1 MLQTVQSVVDSG
13 LAAVFVDSR
22 ASDAQLGQEL
32 SCCNCC
38 FGGAPIPKIFLGLVK
53 RLNCGQDVHV
63 LLEAVF
69 SKLQEILVRK
79 ARDQLK
85 HGGFGGVPGREALAQ
100 CELPFGT
107 PKIKVRVEMPQARLV
122 CLKGHRDHIS
132 IGKKLGPNLQV
143 YQQTTSSCK
152 EETLYPESTGIEN
165 L

>member
-1 MLQTVQSVVDSG
+1 MPTLNSSKPSSRSTKKALNELTPCALETATVASALPQSARSF
-13 LAAVFVDSR
+13 LALR
-22 ASDAQLGQEL
+22 NG
-32 SCCNCC
+32 
-38 FGGAPIPKIFLGLVK
+38 
-53 RLNCGQDVHV
+53 GQDVHI
-63 LLEAVF
+63 LLEAAF
-69 SKLQEILVRK
+69 NKLQEILVRK